1 MSRLFKREKQLII
14 GEKIMPDLE
23 IDFNVTFNADDV
35 APINDVT
42 VYNASPS
49 TLGYIQNNMEIKLNA
64 GYSGNL
70 GNIIVGTI
78 ASFNNRQNGID
89 SELKILVNTD
99 INAIFNR
106 TVAKTYAPGT
116 NAQQIL
122 EDLLRAINIETGT
135 IFVNNNLVYEDGKS
149 VNDTYKNIINEIVKE
164 TASYMFVR
172 NNILYIVDGVYE
184 LDTGYLLR
192 PETGLIGSPEEIEID
207 GAKGYKFTMC
217 LNPMMTTGSVFRVE
231 SKNVNGLWR
240 VQDGTHSGSN
250 FETVVNCLPTDKVS
264 RYVPPVKNKGVAK
277 GNTNKDKIWN
287 YLTGQGF
294 SRAATA
300 GVMGNWEQE
309 SGYDPNAD
317 EGGEG
322 GALGYGGYGI
332 AQWTGGRREALFAAA
347 AAQGKSASDLLFQL
361 DYFMWEITAGP
372 ESDSFSVYGGLSG
385 GLNEFKAF
393 TDPIAACLCFEESY
407 ERAGIPVMGARYEYA
422 QAVYDWNGQT
432 AGTYSGT
439 GGDGNFPAGAFQ
451 CECGCGLDCVPELKD
466 KMNQLWDI
474 VGPLTVTGPARCQYQ
489 NGIDGGVPDSLH
501 LTGEACDVV
510 SYSGGVDYVA
520 DNAQSVG
527 LGTLRYYGSGFTHCQ
542 TYPTDRV
549 MD

>member
-1 MSRLFKREKQLII
+1 MTRLFKREKQLII
-14 GEKIMPDLE
+14 GEKIIPDLE
-23 IDFNVTFNADDV
+23 IDFNVTFNDDDI

-49 TLGYIQNNMEIKLNA
+49 TLGYIQKDMEIKLNA
-64 GYSGNL
+64 GYSGNI
-70 GNIIVGTI
+70 GSVIVGTT
-78 ASFNNRQNGID
+78 ASFKNNQNGID

-99 INAIFNR
+99 INAVFNR
-106 TVAKTYAPGT
+106 IFAKTYAPGT

-122 EDLLRAINIETGT
+122 EDLLRSINVETGT
-135 IFVNNNLVYEDGKS
+135 IFVNKNIMYENGKS
-149 VNDTYKNIINEIVKE
+149 VNGTYKSIIEEIVKE
-164 TASYMFVR
+164 TESYKFVR

-184 LDTGYLLR
+184 LDTGYLLK
-192 PETGLIGSPEEIEID
+192 PETGLLGSPEEIEID

-250 FETVVNCLPTDKVS
+250 FETVVNCLPTDKVT
-264 RYVPPVKNKGVAK
+264 RYVPPVKNKGVAT

-287 YLTGQGF
+287 YLIGQGF

-300 GVMGNWEQE
+300 GIMGNWEQE

-347 AAQGKSASDLLFQL
+347 TAQGKSASDLLFQL
-361 DYFMWEITAGP
+361 DYFIYEVTVGD
-372 ESDSFSVYGGLSG
+372 EKDSFEIYGGLSG

-407 ERAGIPVMGARYEYA
+407 ERAGTPVMGARYEYA

-432 AGTYSGT
+432 AGTYSST

-451 CECGCGLDCVPELKD
+451 CACGCGLDCTAQQKD
-466 KMNQLWDI
+466 LMNAVWDAVGGGI
-474 VGPLTVTGPARCQYQ
+474 VITSGARCTYQ
-489 NGIDGGVPDSLH
+489 NGVDGGVPDSLH
-501 LTGEACDVV
+501 LTGEATDCYLPGA
-510 SYSGGVDYVA
+510 SPDYLA
-520 DNAQSVG
+520 DMAVSVG
-527 LGTLRYYGSGFTHCQ
+527 MGVIRYSNFVHCQ
-542 TYPTDRV
+542 VEPRDTEG
-549 MD
+549 

>member
-70 GNIIVGTI
+70 GSVIVGTI
-78 ASFNNRQNGID
+78 ASFKNNQNGID

-116 NAQQIL
+116 NAQQII

-135 IFVNNNLVYEDGKS
+135 IFVNNNKVYESGKS
-149 VNDTYKNIINEIVKE
+149 VNGTYKNIINEIVKE

-184 LDTGYLLR
+184 LDTGYLLK
-192 PETGLIGSPEEIEID
+192 PETGMIGSPEEIEID

-240 VQDGTHSGSN
+240 VQDGTHSGSS
-250 FETVVNCLPTDKVS
+250 FETVVNCLLTDKVS
-264 RYVPPVKNKGVAK
+264 RYVPPAKNKGVAK

-287 YLTGQGF
+287 FLIGKGF

-300 GVMGNWEQE
+300 GVMGNFEWE
-309 SGYDPNAD
+309 SGYNPEAEN
-317 EGGEG
+317 EI
-322 GALGYGGYGI
+322 GAYGI
-332 AQWTGGRREALFAAA
+332 AQWLDRRGNLEAYAT
-347 AAQGKSASDLLFQL
+347 AQGRPVNDLLLQL
-361 DYFMWEITAGP
+361 DFFWYEVTEGG
-372 ESDSFSVYGGLSG
+372 ESGSFSGYGGLNGFMNLSDPVYAAIVFEECYERSG
-385 GLNEFKAF
+385 GSHMEDRQQL
-393 TDPIAACLCFEESY
+393 
-407 ERAGIPVMGARYEYA
+407 A

-432 AGTYSGT
+432 AGLYEGT

-466 KMNQLWDI
+466 KMNQLWNI
-474 VGPLTVTGPARCQYQ
+474 VGPLRVTGPARCQYQ

-510 SYSGGVDYVA
+510 SDTGGVDYLA

-527 LGTLRYYGSGFTHCQ
+527 LGTIRYYSSGFVHCQ
-542 TYPTDRV
+542 TYPRDTTGD
-549 MD
+549 

>member
-14 GEKIMPDLE
+14 GERVMPDLE

-42 VYNASPS
+42 VYNASPT

-78 ASFNNRQNGID
+78 ASFNNKQNGID

-99 INAIFNR
+99 INAIFSR

-135 IFVNNNLVYEDGKS
+135 VFVNNNKVYESGKS

-184 LDTGYLLR
+184 LDAGYLLK
-192 PETGLIGSPEEIEID
+192 PETGLLGSPEEIEID
-207 GAKGYKFTMC
+207 GAKGFKFTMC

-250 FETVVNCLPTDKVS
+250 FETVVNCLPTDKVT
-264 RYVPPVKNKGVAK
+264 RYVPPVKNKGVSK

-287 YLTGQGF
+287 YLIGQGF
-294 SRAATA
+294 SRAAAA
-300 GVMGNWEQE
+300 GVMGNCELE
-309 SGYDPNAD
+309 SGYDPNA
-317 EGGEG
+317 ENSSS
-322 GALGYGGYGI
+322 GAYGI
-332 AQWTGGRREALFAAA
+332 FQWLGGRKDTLFAQATA
-347 AAQGKSASDLLFQL
+347 SGRSANDLLFQL
-361 DYFMWEITAGP
+361 DYFNWEITVGP

-385 GLNEFKAF
+385 GLNEFKQF
-393 TDPIAACLCFEESY
+393 TDPIAACYSSEESF
-407 ERAGIPVMGARYEYA
+407 ERSGGQGMSQRLEYA

-432 AGTYSGT
+432 AGLYEGT

-466 KMNQLWDI
+466 KMNALWDAVGGGI
-474 VGPLTVTGPARCQYQ
+474 VITSGARCSYQ
-489 NGIDGGVPDSLH
+489 NGIDGGVPGSLH
-501 LTGEACDVV
+501 MSGEAADCYLPG
-510 SYSGGVDYVA
+510 SSVDYLA
-520 DNAQSVG
+520 DNAQNVG
-527 LGTLRYYGSGFTHCQ
+527 LGTLRYYSSRFVHCQ

>member
-1 MSRLFKREKQLII
+1 MSRLFKREMQLII

-70 GNIIVGTI
+70 GSVIVGTI
-78 ASFNNRQNGID
+78 ASFKNNQNGID

-116 NAQQIL
+116 NSQQIL
-122 EDLLRAINIETGT
+122 EDLLRSINVETGT
-135 IFVNNNLVYEDGKS
+135 IFVNNNKVYETGKS
-149 VNDTYKNIINEIVKE
+149 VNGTYKQIINEIVKE
-164 TASYMFVR
+164 TSSYMFVR
-172 NNILYIVDGVYE
+172 NNIMYIVDGVYE

-192 PETGLIGSPEEIEID
+192 PETGMIGSPEEIEID
-207 GAKGYKFTMC
+207 GAKGFKFTMC

-264 RYVPPVKNKGVAK
+264 RYVPPAKNKGVAK

-287 YLTGQGF
+287 FLVGKGF
-294 SRAATA
+294 SRAAAA
-300 GVMGNWEQE
+300 GAMGNFEWE
-309 SGYDPNAD
+309 SGYNPEAEN
-317 EGGEG
+317 EI
-322 GALGYGGYGI
+322 GAYGI
-332 AQWTGGRREALFAAA
+332 AQWLGDRRVGLETFASQQSRAA
-347 AAQGKSASDLLFQL
+347 NDLLLQL
-361 DYFMWEITAGP
+361 DYFWYEVTDGG
-372 ESDSFSVYGGLSG
+372 ESGSFSSYGGLNGFMNMSDPVYAAIVFEECYERSG
-385 GLNEFKAF
+385 GSHMEDRQNL
-393 TDPIAACLCFEESY
+393 
-407 ERAGIPVMGARYEYA
+407 A

-451 CECGCGLDCVPELKD
+451 CACGCGLDAVPELKD
-466 KMNQLWDI
+466 KMNALWNI
-474 VGPLTVTGPARCQYQ
+474 VGELTVTSGARCSYQ

-510 SYSGGVDYVA
+510 SDSGGVDYVA

>member
-122 EDLLRAINIETGT
+122 EALLRAINIETGT
-135 IFVNNNLVYEDGKS
+135 IFVNNNKVYESGKS
-149 VNDTYKNIINEIVKE
+149 VNGTYKNIINEIVKE

-207 GAKGYKFTMC
+207 GAKGYKFAMC

-250 FETVVNCLPTDKVS
+250 FETVVNCLPTDAVT
-264 RYVPPVKNKGVAK
+264 RYIQPVKNKGVAT

-287 YLTGQGF
+287 YLIGQGF

-300 GVMGNWEQE
+300 GVMGNIELE
-309 SGYDPNAD
+309 SGYNPTAENSSS
-317 EGGEG
+317 
-322 GALGYGGYGI
+322 GAYGI
-332 AQWTGGRREALFAAA
+332 FQWLGGRRDTLEAQAV
-347 AAQGKSASDLLFQL
+347 ASGRDPADLLFQL
-361 DYFMWEITAGP
+361 DYFTWEITVGP
-372 ESDSFSVYGGLSG
+372 ENECFEIYGGVTLNQFKQYDNPESACYMFEQCFERSG
-385 GLNEFKAF
+385 GQGMSQRL
-393 TDPIAACLCFEESY
+393 
-407 ERAGIPVMGARYEYA
+407 EYA

-432 AGTYSGT
+432 AGLYEGT

-451 CECGCGLDCVPELKD
+451 CECGCGLDCTPELKN
-466 KMNQLWDI
+466 KMNALWDI
-474 VGPLTVTGPARCQYQ
+474 VGELTITSGARCSYQ